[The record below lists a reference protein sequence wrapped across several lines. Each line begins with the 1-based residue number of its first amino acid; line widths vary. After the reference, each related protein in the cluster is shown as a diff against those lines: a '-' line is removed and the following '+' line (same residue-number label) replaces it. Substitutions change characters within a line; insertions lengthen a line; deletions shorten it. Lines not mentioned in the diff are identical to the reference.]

1 MCDKE
6 LLVAYLYEDLSG
18 PERAGFEA
26 HVRECAEC
34 RDELKAL
41 GAVRVDL
48 AEWTPPQSNLGF
60 RVVRGA
66 SETGHVLRMPAAAS
80 WRAWWT
86 PAAGFAA
93 AAVLVLAAASAIA
106 HVEVHGGPDG
116 LTVRTGWPSV
126 AAGSGQSIAGASPVA
141 VVGTSPAA
149 SGAGVNGQIANAA
162 VSPKTP
168 QTRQTRQTR
177 QTTTAPIGEG
187 VLTADVAFV
196 AELERRLRVLETA
209 SLRDGGLRSV
219 SARAGDT
226 EIIKRVRELLAQS
239 ETRQKGE
246 LALRIAQV
254 IRDVDAQRVA
264 DLSAIQRGLGRIDA
278 TVTAEAASHR
288 DLTNFILTSAKQ
300 K

>member
-26 HVRECAEC
+26 HMRDCADC
-34 RDELKAL
+34 RDDLKAL
-41 GAVRVDL
+41 GAVRMDL
-48 AEWTPPQSNLGF
+48 AAWAPPQPDLGF

-66 SETGHVLRMPAAAS
+66 SDTGHVLRMPVAS

-106 HVEVHGGPDG
+106 RVEVHRGPDG
-116 LTVRTGWPSV
+116 VTVRTGWTANAPAQASGSY
-126 AAGSGQSIAGASPVA
+126 AAARSNATAQDVRLTSASPVD
-141 VVGTSPAA
+141 
-149 SGAGVNGQIANAA
+149 
-162 VSPKTP
+162 
-168 QTRQTRQTR
+168 
-177 QTTTAPIGEG
+177 
-187 VLTADVAFV
+187 LAFV
-196 AELERRLRVLETA
+196 AELERRLTALESG
-209 SLRDGGLRSV
+209 SLRDSGLRNASTL
-219 SARAGDT
+219 SARAADA
-226 EIIKRVRELLAQS
+226 EIVKRVRELLAQS
-239 ETRQKGE
+239 ENRQKGE

-254 IRDVDAQRVA
+254 MRDVDAQRVA
-264 DLSAIQRGLGRIDA
+264 DLTRIQQGLGRIDA

>member
-6 LLVAYLYEDLSG
+6 LLVAYLYEDVSG
-18 PERAGFEA
+18 PERAGVEA

-48 AEWTPPQSNLGF
+48 AAWTPPQSDLGF

-86 PAAGFAA
+86 PAAGLAA
-93 AAVLVLAAASAIA
+93 AAVLVLAAASAVA
-106 HVEVHGGPDG
+106 HVEVHRGPDG

-126 AAGSGQSIAGASPVA
+126 APGSGQSIGGTSPVSLA
-141 VVGTSPAA
+141 GTSPAVTQ
-149 SGAGVNGQIANAA
+149 AGVNGQIANAA
-162 VSPKTP
+162 GSPNTP
-168 QTRQTRQTR
+168 I
-177 QTTTAPIGEG
+177 TTKAQIGEG

-209 SLRDGGLRSV
+209 SLRDGGLRSA
-219 SARAGDT
+219 SALNARASDT

-278 TVTAEAASHR
+278 NVTAEAASHR

-300 K
+300 R

>member
-6 LLVAYLYEDLSG
+6 LLVAYLYEDVSG
-18 PERAGFEA
+18 PERAGVEA

-48 AEWTPPQSNLGF
+48 AAWTPPQSDLGF

-86 PAAGFAA
+86 PAAGLAA
-93 AAVLVLAAASAIA
+93 AAVLVLAAASAVA
-106 HVEVHGGPDG
+106 HVEVHRGPDG

-126 AAGSGQSIAGASPVA
+126 VPGSGQSIGGTSPVSL
-141 VVGTSPAA
+141 VGTSPPVAQ
-149 SGAGVNGQIANAA
+149 AGVSGPIANAA
-162 VSPKTP
+162 GSPKTTKA
-168 QTRQTRQTR
+168 Q
-177 QTTTAPIGEG
+177 IGEG

-209 SLRDGGLRSV
+209 SLRDGGLRSA
-219 SARAGDT
+219 SALNARASDT

-300 K
+300 R